1 MDKCSKILK
10 NNAPF
15 IKTCIIIIFQLLLI
29 VSFLKNTNYIWL
41 LFVDSIMPNQFNLI
55 RKNIEK
61 QIVINDDEFKIFSSF
76 LIEKKISKRDFLL
89 KEGEVCNYTGFVNHG
104 CFRTFTRDHE
114 GNENVTRFAVDDYWI
129 GDLYSYL
136 TGDVSPYNI
145 EATMDSTVLLIH
157 KNDMEKVYEQVPK
170 FERFFRIN
178 VQRGYIA
185 LERRFSI
192 DLSSDAKEKYE
203 NLLNKIN
210 DIELRVAQKHIAS
223 YLGITP
229 ESLSRIKR
237 KYYKK

>member
-1 MDKCSKILK
+1 MQ
-10 NNAPF
+10 NNFA
-15 IKTCIIIIFQLLLI
+15 
-29 VSFLKNTNYIWL
+29 
-41 LFVDSIMPNQFNLI
+41 LI

-61 QIVINDDEFKIFSSF
+61 QIVINDDEFKFFSDF
-76 LIEKKISKRDFLL
+76 LLEKKISKRDFFL
-89 KEGEVCNYTGFVNHG
+89 KEGEVCNYTGFVNNG

-114 GNENVTRFAVDDYWI
+114 GHENVTRFAIEDYWI

-145 EATMDSTVLLIH
+145 EATMDSTVLMIH

-170 FERFFRIN
+170 FERFFRII

-185 LERRFSI
+185 LEKRFSI
-192 DLSSDAKEKYE
+192 DLTSSALQKYE
-203 NLLNKIN
+203 NLLQKFN
-210 DIELRVAQKHIAS
+210 DIELRVSQKHIAS

-237 KYYKK
+237 KSYYK